1 MIIGTKKTQIT
12 PEKLLD
18 LAERAIASEIE
29 AVRERPSSDVLSD
42 GKRAGNPAGEEV
54 HYRFETTNPSLRFA
68 EECRAML
75 PDKTL
80 TIQQVD
86 VTEQAITF
94 CFPEDCG
101 EAVVEMELEW
111 ENDFVLRRI
120 QESLMHL
127 LDSVDRRD
135 RIKRMIHP
143 EQSEVAMPGLENFP
157 DGPDFPDRPDRSDRP
172 DRQGLPDLTDGS
184 DRPYFQDD
192 LSPSLP
198 DKTAARQAEAEKSH
212 KAGKRKESGKAAAAG
227 QPPGTDDIREDG
239 LRNRAQRE
247 AIHKAMVQ
255 PVSYIWGPPGT
266 GKTATLAYI
275 MANYVLR
282 GKTVLFVSNT
292 NRAVDNGMIGLM
304 DAMETLGLR
313 AIERRITRFGERILE
328 NERLDRIHFEQ
339 QLEEMMRSRMQEAAD
354 LQHWLD
360 ALSLPDLTP
369 QQKKHI
375 EEKIKRLGGTEA
387 VEEQIREITQKERH
401 AFVQLRRFRVVGT
414 TLARVCTSDMLE
426 SMEFD
431 AVVVDEASMASI
443 PYMLVMASKAREH
456 LVVVGDPM
464 QLPPIAITDDAES
477 REMLEQDLFV
487 TVSGAK
493 TTGELFRWH
502 DHHPGFTSFFNIQY
516 RMQSDLAAVISEV
529 FYEGRLLSHSDLSKG
544 VPNETVPPS
553 PGPVATTGSSVTS
566 ESASPSTSSNTIAS
580 SGLTTSSSPPAKPG
594 LSVKSS
600 RPDPYSPSATLMDTA
615 PMRPVLRQDGR
626 RKGFQP
632 INDVHVTL
640 LIDLVRK
647 LLMVERIRLQD
658 IGIIVPFRAT
668 VWHLQRELRG
678 KNRWYDLEIGTIH
691 TFQGREKKVI
701 ILDTVMSGEARGGS
715 VQHYSVR
722 PFDETK
728 NGLSVPRLLN
738 VAFSRSRGKLIVLA
752 DMEHIR
758 RVYGNKFL
766 GRLLERLPSSSVME

>member
-1 MIIGTKKTQIT
+1 MIIGTKKTRMT
-12 PEKLLD
+12 PEKLVD
-18 LAERAIASEIE
+18 LAEMAIASEIE
-29 AVRERPSSDVLSD
+29 AVRERPSSDVLTA
-42 GKRAGNPAGEEV
+42 GKRAGQPGGEEV
-54 HYRFETTNPSLRFA
+54 LYRFETTNPSLRFA
-68 EECRAML
+68 EECRATL
-75 PDKTL
+75 PGKSFTVSP
-80 TIQQVD
+80 VD

-94 CFPEDCG
+94 RFPEDCG
-101 EAVVEMELEW
+101 EEIAELELEW

-127 LDSVDRRD
+127 LDSVERRD

-143 EQSEVAMPGLENFP
+143 AQSEVAMPELPEITG
-157 DGPDFPDRPDRSDRP
+157 GPD
-172 DRQGLPDLTDGS
+172 
-184 DRPYFQDD
+184 
-192 LSPSLP
+192 SP
-198 DKTAARQAEAEKSH
+198 
-212 KAGKRKESGKAAAAG
+212 
-227 QPPGTDDIREDG
+227 DDIREDG

-292 NRAVDNGMIGLM
+292 NRAVDNGMLGLM
-304 DAMETLGLR
+304 DAMETLNLR
-313 AIERRITRFGERILE
+313 AIPRRITRFGERILE
-328 NERLDRIHFEQ
+328 NERLDSIHFEQ

-375 EEKIKRLGGTEA
+375 EDKIERMGGADA

-443 PYMLVMASKAREH
+443 PYMLVMASKVREH

-464 QLPPIAITDDAES
+464 QLPPIAITEDAEA
-477 REMLEQDLFV
+477 REILEQDLFAA
-487 TVSGAK
+487 VSGAK
-493 TTGELFRWH
+493 STGELFQWH
-502 DHHPGFTSFFNIQY
+502 DDHPGFTSFFNIQY
-516 RMQSDLAAVISEV
+516 RMQSDLAEVISEV
-529 FYEGRLLSHSDLSKG
+529 FYEGRLLSAVDMEVKQELREDGAGASGKKKIRVDTADASDKKKLREDTASASEKQ
-544 VPNETVPPS
+544 PLQKDAA
-553 PGPVATTGSSVTS
+553 GPSSVT
-566 ESASPSTSSNTIAS
+566 
-580 SGLTTSSSPPAKPG
+580 LLDSSPMG
-594 LSVKSS
+594 
-600 RPDPYSPSATLMDTA
+600 
-615 PMRPVLRQDGR
+615 PVLTQDTR
-626 RKGFQP
+626 RRGFQP
-632 INDVHVTL
+632 VNEVHMAL
-640 LIDLVRK
+640 LTDLIRE
-647 LLMVERIRLQD
+647 LLTVQRFTMRD
-658 IGIIVPFRAT
+658 IGIIVPFRST
-668 VWHLQRELRG
+668 VWHLRRELRG
-678 KNRWYDLEIGTIH
+678 KHRWYDLEVGTIH

-722 PFDETK
+722 PFDEAK

-738 VAFSRSRGKLIVLA
+738 VAFSRSREQLVVVA
-752 DMEHIR
+752 DMAHIR
-758 RVYGNKFL
+758 RVYGRKFL
-766 GRLLERLPSSSVME
+766 GKLLEKLPSR

>member
-1 MIIGTKKTQIT
+1 
-12 PEKLLD
+12 
-18 LAERAIASEIE
+18 
-29 AVRERPSSDVLSD
+29 DVLTD
-42 GKRAGNPAGEEV
+42 GKRAGQPDGQEV
-54 HYRFETTNPSLRFA
+54 LYRFETTNPSLRFA
-68 EECRAML
+68 EECRATL
-75 PDKTL
+75 PGKSFTVSP
-80 TIQQVD
+80 VD

-94 CFPEDCG
+94 RFPEDCG
-101 EAVVEMELEW
+101 EEIAELELEW

-127 LDSVDRRD
+127 VDSVERRD

-143 EQSEVAMPGLENFP
+143 AQSEIAMPELPEITG
-157 DGPDFPDRPDRSDRP
+157 GPDSPNDF
-172 DRQGLPDLTDGS
+172 
-184 DRPYFQDD
+184 
-192 LSPSLP
+192 SPSPP
-198 DKTAARQAEAEKSH
+198 DKTAVRPAETEKS
-212 KAGKRKESGKAAAAG
+212 KNAGKRKESGKAAAAEK
-227 QPPGTDDIREDG
+227 PPGTDDIREDC

-247 AIHKAMVQ
+247 AIYKAMVQ

-292 NRAVDNGMIGLM
+292 NRAVDNGMLGLM
-304 DAMETLGLR
+304 DAMETLNLR
-313 AIERRITRFGERILE
+313 AIPRRITRFGERILE
-328 NERLDRIHFEQ
+328 NERLDSIHFEQ

-375 EEKIKRLGGTEA
+375 EDKIERMGGADA

-464 QLPPIAITDDAES
+464 QLPPIAITEDAES
-477 REMLEQDLFV
+477 REMLEQDLFAA
-487 TVSGAK
+487 VSGAK
-493 TTGELFRWH
+493 TTGELFQWH
-502 DHHPGFTSFFNIQY
+502 DDHPGFTSFFNIQY
-516 RMQSDLAAVISEV
+516 RMQSDLAEVISEV
-529 FYEGRLLSHSDLSKG
+529 FYEGRLLSAPEMEVKQEYREDADSATDNRIHPKKRSASGSASGSGPDSG
-544 VPNETVPPS
+544 SS
-553 PGPVATTGSSVTS
+553 PASEQGTGPSSVT
-566 ESASPSTSSNTIAS
+566 
-580 SGLTTSSSPPAKPG
+580 LLDSSPMG
-594 LSVKSS
+594 
-600 RPDPYSPSATLMDTA
+600 
-615 PMRPVLRQDGR
+615 PVLTQDTR
-626 RKGFQP
+626 RRGFQP
-632 INDVHVTL
+632 INEVHMAL
-640 LIDLVRK
+640 LTDLIRE
-647 LLMVERIRLQD
+647 LLTVQRFTMRD
-658 IGIIVPFRAT
+658 IGIIVPFRST
-668 VWHLQRELRG
+668 VWHLRRELRG

-691 TFQGREKKVI
+691 TFQGREKRAI
-701 ILDTVMSGEARGGS
+701 ILDTVMSGEMRTGR

-722 PFDETK
+722 PFDEAK

-738 VAFSRSRGKLIVLA
+738 VAFSRSKEQLVVVA
-752 DMEHIR
+752 DMAHIQ
-758 RVYGNKFL
+758 RVYGRKFL
-766 GRLLERLPSSSVME
+766 GRLLARLPVR

>member
-1 MIIGTKKTQIT
+1 MIIGTKKTRMT
-12 PEKLLD
+12 PEKLVD
-18 LAERAIASEIE
+18 LAEMAIASEIE
-29 AVRERPSSDVLSD
+29 AVRERPSSDVLSA
-42 GKRAGNPAGEEV
+42 GTRAGQPGGEEV
-54 HYRFETTNPSLRFA
+54 LYRFETTNPSLRFA
-68 EECRAML
+68 EECRA
-75 PDKTL
+75 
-80 TIQQVD
+80 TIPGKSFTVSPVD

-94 CFPEDCG
+94 RFPEDCG
-101 EAVVEMELEW
+101 EEIAELELEW

-127 LDSVDRRD
+127 LDSVERRD

-143 EQSEVAMPGLENFP
+143 AQSEAAMPE
-157 DGPDFPDRPDRSDRP
+157 
-172 DRQGLPDLTDGS
+172 LPNV
-184 DRPYFQDD
+184 F
-192 LSPSLP
+192 SPSLS
-198 DKTAARQAEAEKSH
+198 DKTAVRSEITGKSTEVKKTH
-212 KAGKRKESGKAAAAG
+212 DAH
-227 QPPGTDDIREDG
+227 DIREDG
-239 LRNRAQRE
+239 LRNQAQRE

-292 NRAVDNGMIGLM
+292 NRAVDNGMLGLM
-304 DAMETLGLR
+304 DAMETLNLR
-313 AIERRITRFGERILE
+313 AIPRRITRFGERILE
-328 NERLDRIHFEQ
+328 NERLDSIHFEK

-375 EEKIKRLGGTEA
+375 EDKIERMGGADA

-464 QLPPIAITDDAES
+464 QLPPIAITEDAEA
-477 REMLEQDLFV
+477 REILEQDLFAA
-487 TVSGAK
+487 VSGAK
-493 TTGELFRWH
+493 STGELFQWH
-502 DHHPGFTSFFNIQY
+502 DDHPGFTSFFNIQY
-516 RMQSDLAAVISEV
+516 RMQSDLAEVISEV
-529 FYEGRLLSHSDLSKG
+529 FYERRLLSAPEMEVKQELREDGAGASGKQKIRVDTAGASGKKPLR
-544 VPNETVPPS
+544 EDAT
-553 PGPVATTGSSVTS
+553 GPSSVT
-566 ESASPSTSSNTIAS
+566 
-580 SGLTTSSSPPAKPG
+580 LLDSSPMG
-594 LSVKSS
+594 
-600 RPDPYSPSATLMDTA
+600 
-615 PMRPVLRQDGR
+615 PVLTQDTR
-626 RKGFQP
+626 RRGFQP
-632 INDVHVTL
+632 VNEVHVAL
-640 LIDLVRK
+640 LTDLVRE
-647 LLMVERIRLQD
+647 LLTVRRFTMRD
-658 IGIIVPFRAT
+658 IGIIVPFRST
-668 VWHLQRELRG
+668 VWHLRRELRG
-678 KNRWYDLEIGTIH
+678 KHRWYDLEVGTIH
-691 TFQGREKKVI
+691 TFQGREKKAI

-722 PFDETK
+722 PFDEAK

-738 VAFSRSRGKLIVLA
+738 VAFSRSREQLVVVA
-752 DMEHIR
+752 DMTHIR
-758 RVYGNKFL
+758 RVYGRKFL
-766 GRLLERLPSSSVME
+766 GRLLDKLPLR

>member
-1 MIIGTKKTQIT
+1 MIIGTKKTRMT
-12 PEKLLD
+12 PEKLVD
-18 LAERAIASEIE
+18 LAEMAIASEIE
-29 AVRERPSSDVLSD
+29 AVRERPSSDVLSA
-42 GKRAGNPAGEEV
+42 GKRAGQPGGEEV
-54 HYRFETTNPSLRFA
+54 LYRFETTNPSLRFA
-68 EECRAML
+68 EECRATL
-75 PDKTL
+75 PGKSFTVSP
-80 TIQQVD
+80 VD

-94 CFPEDCG
+94 RFPEDCG
-101 EAVVEMELEW
+101 EEIAELELEW

-127 LDSVDRRD
+127 LDSVERRD

-143 EQSEVAMPGLENFP
+143 AGSEIAMPEL
-157 DGPDFPDRPDRSDRP
+157 
-172 DRQGLPDLTDGS
+172 
-184 DRPYFQDD
+184 
-192 LSPSLP
+192 
-198 DKTAARQAEAEKSH
+198 
-212 KAGKRKESGKAAAAG
+212 
-227 QPPGTDDIREDG
+227 TDDIREDG

-255 PVSYIWGPPGT
+255 PVNYIWGPPGT

-292 NRAVDNGMIGLM
+292 NRAVDNGMLGLM
-304 DAMETLGLR
+304 DAMETLNLR
-313 AIERRITRFGERILE
+313 AIARRITRFGERILE
-328 NERLDRIHFEQ
+328 NERLDSIHFEQ

-375 EEKIKRLGGTEA
+375 EDKIERMGGADA

-464 QLPPIAITDDAES
+464 QLPPIAITEDAEA
-477 REMLEQDLFV
+477 REILEQDLFAA
-487 TVSGAK
+487 VSGAK
-493 TTGELFRWH
+493 STGELFQWH
-502 DHHPGFTSFFNIQY
+502 DDHPGFTSFFNIQY
-516 RMQSDLAAVISEV
+516 RMQSDLAEVISEV
-529 FYEGRLLSHSDLSKG
+529 FYEGRLLSAVDMEVKQEYREDADGASGNRIHPKQKMVPGSAPKSKTG
-544 VPNETVPPS
+544 PDSGNGSESGSGSGSNSS
-553 PGPVATTGSSVTS
+553 PGPSSVT
-566 ESASPSTSSNTIAS
+566 
-580 SGLTTSSSPPAKPG
+580 LLDSSPMG
-594 LSVKSS
+594 
-600 RPDPYSPSATLMDTA
+600 
-615 PMRPVLRQDGR
+615 PVLTQDTR
-626 RKGFQP
+626 RRGFQP
-632 INDVHVTL
+632 VNEVHMTL
-640 LIDLVRK
+640 LIDLIRE
-647 LLMVERIRLQD
+647 LLTVQRFTMRD
-658 IGIIVPFRAT
+658 IGIIVPFRST
-668 VWHLQRELRG
+668 VWHLRRELRG
-678 KNRWYDLEIGTIH
+678 KHRWYDLEVGTIH

-701 ILDTVMSGEARGGS
+701 ILDTVMSGEVRGGS

-722 PFDETK
+722 PFDEVK

-738 VAFSRSRGKLIVLA
+738 VAFSRSREQLVVVA
-752 DMEHIR
+752 DMAHIR
-758 RVYGNKFL
+758 RVYGRKFL
-766 GRLLERLPSSSVME
+766 GRLLGKLPLR

>member
-1 MIIGTKKTQIT
+1 MIIGTKKTRMT
-12 PEKLLD
+12 PEKLVD
-18 LAERAIASEIE
+18 LAEMAIASEIE
-29 AVRERPSSDVLSD
+29 AVRERPSSDVLSA
-42 GKRAGNPAGEEV
+42 GKRTGQPGGEEV
-54 HYRFETTNPSLRFA
+54 LYRFETTNPSLRFA
-68 EECRAML
+68 EECRATL
-75 PDKTL
+75 PGKSFTVSP
-80 TIQQVD
+80 VD

-94 CFPEDCG
+94 RFPEDCG
-101 EAVVEMELEW
+101 EEVAELELEW

-127 LDSVDRRD
+127 LDSVERRD
-135 RIKRMIHP
+135 GIKRMIYP
-143 EQSEVAMPGLENFP
+143 AQSEVATPE
-157 DGPDFPDRPDRSDRP
+157 
-172 DRQGLPDLTDGS
+172 LP
-184 DRPYFQDD
+184 
-192 LSPSLP
+192 
-198 DKTAARQAEAEKSH
+198 
-212 KAGKRKESGKAAAAG
+212 
-227 QPPGTDDIREDG
+227 DDIREDG

-247 AIHKAMVQ
+247 AIHKSMVQ

-292 NRAVDNGMIGLM
+292 NRAVDNGMLGLM
-304 DAMETLGLR
+304 DAMETLNLR
-313 AIERRITRFGERILE
+313 AIPRRITRFGERILE
-328 NERLDRIHFEQ
+328 NERLDSIHFEQ

-375 EEKIKRLGGTEA
+375 EDKIERMGGADA

-464 QLPPIAITDDAES
+464 QLPPIAITEDAES
-477 REMLEQDLFV
+477 REMLEQDLFAA
-487 TVSGAK
+487 VSGAK
-493 TTGELFRWH
+493 TTGELFQWH
-502 DHHPGFTSFFNIQY
+502 DDHPGFTSFFNIQY
-516 RMQSDLAAVISEV
+516 RMQSDLAEVISEV
-529 FYEGRLLSHSDLSKG
+529 FYEGRLLSAPEKEVQQELREDTAGNSVKQKLRMDTASSSVKQKRRGDTAGASEKQPLQKDAA
-544 VPNETVPPS
+544 
-553 PGPVATTGSSVTS
+553 GPSSVT
-566 ESASPSTSSNTIAS
+566 
-580 SGLTTSSSPPAKPG
+580 LLDSSPMG
-594 LSVKSS
+594 
-600 RPDPYSPSATLMDTA
+600 
-615 PMRPVLRQDGR
+615 PVLTQDTR
-626 RKGFQP
+626 RRGFQP
-632 INDVHVTL
+632 VNEVHMAL
-640 LIDLVRK
+640 LTDLIRE
-647 LLMVERIRLQD
+647 LLTVQRFTMRD
-658 IGIIVPFRAT
+658 IGIIVPFRST
-668 VWHLQRELRG
+668 VWHLRRELRG
-678 KNRWYDLEIGTIH
+678 KHRWYDLEVGTIH

-722 PFDETK
+722 PFDEAK

-738 VAFSRSRGKLIVLA
+738 VAFSRSREQLVVVA

-758 RVYGNKFL
+758 RVYGRKFL
-766 GRLLERLPSSSVME
+766 GKLLEKLPLR